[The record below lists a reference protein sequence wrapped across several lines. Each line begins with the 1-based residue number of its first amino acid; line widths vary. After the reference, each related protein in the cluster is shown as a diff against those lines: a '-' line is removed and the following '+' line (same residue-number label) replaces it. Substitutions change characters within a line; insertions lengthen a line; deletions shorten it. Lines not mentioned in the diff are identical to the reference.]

1 MADADEKNRRFWLA
15 RARREAA
22 RFNVGWWLQ
31 LFLPWLFAI
40 GLGASALVLAL
51 RTAERPLSWVLP
63 LVVAA
68 LVIGAA
74 VAFLRSRA
82 RFLSLND
89 SLTRL
94 DADLRF
100 HNRLTVAR
108 EGITPWPAPRDD
120 ARLALRWQW
129 SKLFWPPLAALSLAL
144 IAVYVPIP
152 TAIDQPVKPY
162 SQPPSWT
169 AMEEKLDALAQTE
182 LVEEKAREEF
192 REAVQALRDRPQEE
206 WYSHESLEASDHLN
220 AQLNENL
227 AALEKNLT
235 ASLGALEASRQLEQG
250 QFQALEQGLDQSLA
264 SAAQAMQDGQMPLD
278 PKLLE
283 QLKDMK
289 GAKVRQL
296 SAEEWKQL
304 QQRMKEGVAT
314 ASTDGKDGQG
324 AAEAALAALGAG
336 SGKGDKPGSGG
347 VTRGAGEAPLTLADK
362 ESHAGSTKTEGM
374 SNDDLS
380 RAVMGDPSGL
390 SQGRHEVDKSDT
402 AATSGG
408 AMSSTGQG
416 AQATWQQTATPA
428 EQAALQRFFK

>member
-1 MADADEKNRRFWLA
+1 MAEADDMNRRFWLA

-22 RFNVGWWLQ
+22 RFNIGWWLQ
-31 LFLPWLFAI
+31 LFLPWLFVI
-40 GLGASALVLAL
+40 GLAASALVLAL
-51 RTAERPLSWVLP
+51 RTAGRPVLLVLP
-63 LVVAA
+63 LVILA
-68 LVIGAA
+68 LLIGAI
-74 VAFLRSRA
+74 VAFVRSRR
-82 RFLSLND
+82 RFLSISD
-89 SLTRL
+89 ALTRL
-94 DADLRF
+94 DVDLRF

-108 EGITPWPAPRDD
+108 EGVTSWPARRDD
-120 ARLALRWQW
+120 AQLALRWQW
-129 SKLFWPPLAALSLAL
+129 SKLFWPPLAALALAL
-144 IAVYVPIP
+144 IAAYVPIP
-152 TAIDQPVKPY
+152 ASVDQPVKPS

-169 AMEEKLDALAQTE
+169 AMEQKLDALAQTE

-220 AQLNENL
+220 AQLTENL

-264 SAAQAMQDGQMPLD
+264 AAAQAMQQGQMPLD
-278 PKLLE
+278 PKLLS
-283 QLKDMK
+283 QLKEMK

-296 SAEEWKQL
+296 SAEEWKEL

-314 ASTDGKDGQG
+314 VSADGKDGKG

-336 SGKGDKPGSGG
+336 GKGDKPGSGG
-347 VTRGAGEAPLTLADK
+347 ITRGPGEAPLTLADK

-380 RAVMGDPSGL
+380 RAVMGDPAGL
-390 SQGRHEVDKSDT
+390 SQGRHEVDKT
-402 AATSGG
+402 GAAPTSGG